1 MLILIV
7 EDEPKIASFLSQ
19 GFREEGHTVEV
30 ATDLA
35 LARAACGP
43 ADFNMLIVDRML
55 PDGDGMALV
64 EELRAKGDGTP
75 AICLTARG
83 ELEDKVEAL
92 RGGADDYLVKPFLFE
107 ELLARIE
114 AVQRRSGR
122 VEPRLEIGDLVI
134 DVVRHRAWRAARELE
149 LTPTEYSLLHALASN
164 AGKPMT
170 RAELLKEVWGVSG
183 DPGTNVVDVYISYL
197 RGKVDEGHPR
207 RLIQTIRGVGYSLD
221 AAR

>member
-19 GFREEGHTVEV
+19 GFQEEGHTVEV
-30 ATDLA
+30 ATALA

-43 ADFNMLIVDRML
+43 ADFDMLIVDRML
-55 PDGDGMALV
+55 SDGDGMELV

-83 ELEDKVEAL
+83 EIEDKVEAL
-92 RGGADDYLVKPFLFE
+92 RGGADDYLVKPFSFE

-114 AVQRRSGR
+114 AINRRTGR

-134 DVVRHRAWRAARELE
+134 DVVGHRAWRDSRELD
-149 LTPTEYSLLHALASN
+149 LTPTEYSLLYALASN
-164 AGKPMT
+164 AGKAMS
-170 RAELLKEVWGVSG
+170 RAELLKEVWGVSS

-197 RGKVDEGHPR
+197 RGKVDEGQES
-207 RLIQTIRGVGYSLD
+207 RLIHTIRGVGYSLD
-221 AAR
+221 AR